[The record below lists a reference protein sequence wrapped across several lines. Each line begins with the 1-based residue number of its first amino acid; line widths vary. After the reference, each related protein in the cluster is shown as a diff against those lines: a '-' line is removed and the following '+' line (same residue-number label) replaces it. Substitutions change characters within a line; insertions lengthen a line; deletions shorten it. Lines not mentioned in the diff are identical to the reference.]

1 MADMPSELEELV
13 GFLHSPQAAIAQ
25 VALDH
30 LVGYLVGAHQ
40 LVFAYNDYAALADL
54 KALAQSKGHTTAN
67 QATTILA
74 NLCDDPTM
82 RRLIVEDR
90 EFVQALVAKIVDPTN
105 PNADIMCI
113 LLANLA
119 KSDEINVVLECE
131 VLAAPAPAGEAAAPG
146 AAAPAG
152 AAAPTGAAPAAP
164 AAAPSSRAID
174 RLLDC
179 FVKGA
184 NRTLNPKAEYDYLAY
199 FFADILRFRQG
210 RDYFV
215 TEQPYD
221 GVVPLSKLLVFTEF
235 YQSKIRRQGVASTIK
250 NALFDTNR
258 HWHLVSDPRINLL
271 PYILLPLA
279 GPEELDDDD
288 MFNLPEEL
296 QLLGPDKRREPQPD
310 IICTHLESLL
320 LLCTTRRLRH
330 ELRAKAVYPLIKILH
345 TAVELEEVADLC
357 DRLVQMLMRDEA
369 DDAEDADDADDDSDD
384 DQIVEVA

>member
-90 EFVQALVAKIVDPTN
+90 DFVRALVTKIVDPAN

-131 VLAAPAPAGEAAAPG
+131 VPAA
-146 AAAPAG
+146 AG
-152 AAAPTGAAPAAP
+152 AADGD
-164 AAAPSSRAID
+164 AAAPSSSRGID

-184 NRTLNPKAEYDYLAY
+184 NRTLNPNAEFDYLAY

-258 HWHLVSDPRINLL
+258 HWHLVADPRINLL

-288 MFNLPEEL
+288 MFSLPEEL

-320 LLCTTRRLRH
+320 LLCTTRRLRD

-369 DDAEDADDADDDSDD
+369 HDAGDSDSDSDD